1 MHFDRQLLSTRALH
15 ATLEAHGLYNSFQFV
30 LRLSPEIHRKLI
42 LVESPLEI
50 ASACVSWI
58 NSTELSV
65 LMREHA
71 DFDYDAR
78 NLPVRVLFSHFLAFA
93 RDKLK
98 RPEFFCWPGAWM
110 TGAHVSDDVADL
122 FESHSALFVDKE
134 DDDGVFP
141 RLVKGRSLEN
151 IQKVFDAFYAANLTY
166 DLAGQW
172 ITRSGRFEYDYG
184 WLSQS
189 GDAAEI
195 KAFADRNF
203 EQVFGVWPDAAEL
216 LSAG

>member
-1 MHFDRQLLSTRALH
+1 KVGFKKSLRELAASMTLPHVYGTPAALTNIVVNTQFDFAAFRGVTYDIGAAKSIAEDPYFESVGH
-15 ATLEAHGLYNSFQFV
+15 AHQITYAKNLFV
-30 LRLSPEIHRKLI
+30 LASTADEHFRSLPDPRKWEAEFTRL
-42 LVESPLEI
+42 
-50 ASACVSWI
+50 
-58 NSTELSV
+58 
-65 LMREHA
+65 
-71 DFDYDAR
+71 
-78 NLPVRVLFSHFLAFA
+78 
-93 RDKLK
+93 
-98 RPEFFCWPGAWM
+98 
-110 TGAHVSDDVADL
+110 SDDVADL